1 MQSVGYHSN
10 YSWTDCRLKSKI
22 FQDWTFPITSYIPS
36 VQPPCPCCN
45 DCTISRSK
53 STVTWSPICNPWP
66 VARLAGL
73 VSPEYNDRDWWTGW
87 LTQYDLWAP
96 FFTGTYIIS
105 HQRPV
110 HDIDKKFSLR
120 FFSDFILNPCSNRF
134 PWFGPTENNL
144 LGIWPSISIH
154 SVCSLSRNIFYHQTA
169 RKNYPW

>member
-1 MQSVGYHSN
+1 M
-10 YSWTDCRLKSKI
+10 
-22 FQDWTFPITSYIPS
+22 
-36 VQPPCPCCN
+36 
-45 DCTISRSK
+45 
-53 STVTWSPICNPWP
+53 TWSPICNPWP

-73 VSPEYNDRDWWTGW
+73 VSPEYNDRDQWTGW

-120 FFSDFILNPCSNRF
+120 LFSDFILNPCSNRF
-134 PWFGPTENNL
+134 PWFGPTENNF
-144 LGIWPSISIH
+144 GIWPSISIH

-169 RKNYPW
+169 RKNLKKKERGIRGEFWPSLDQNPIQWQRIYTHCMNCLAHMLDFLKIYKIKPLIF

>member
-1 MQSVGYHSN
+1 M
-10 YSWTDCRLKSKI
+10 
-22 FQDWTFPITSYIPS
+22 
-36 VQPPCPCCN
+36 
-45 DCTISRSK
+45 
-53 STVTWSPICNPWP
+53 TWSPICNPWP

-73 VSPEYNDRDWWTGW
+73 VSPEYNDRDRWTGW

-110 HDIDKKFSLR
+110 CDIDQKFSLR
-120 FFSDFILNPCSNRF
+120 LFSDFILNPCSNRF
-134 PWFGPTENNL
+134 PWFGPTKNN

-169 RKNYPW
+169 RKAYKKKGGGHEGRVLTQSWPESHSVVEDLHSLYELPSSYVRFFKNI